1 VQWSILVLG
10 FWNCV
15 YTGDWSQPNYGP
27 SASSLYGTEVRTG
40 PTKSG
45 VEVSILSLVRHSV
58 RMASRVRL

>member
-1 VQWSILVLG
+1 MQWSILVLG

-27 SASSLYGTEVRTG
+27 SASSLYTELRTG

-45 VEVSILSLVRHSV
+45 VEVSILSLVRHSLP
-58 RMASRVRL
+58 MSTRVQL

>member
-1 VQWSILVLG
+1 MQWSILVLG

-27 SASSLYGTEVRTG
+27 SASSLYAEVRTG

-45 VEVSILSLVRHSV
+45 VEVSILSLVRQSV
-58 RMASRVRL
+58 RMASRVRP